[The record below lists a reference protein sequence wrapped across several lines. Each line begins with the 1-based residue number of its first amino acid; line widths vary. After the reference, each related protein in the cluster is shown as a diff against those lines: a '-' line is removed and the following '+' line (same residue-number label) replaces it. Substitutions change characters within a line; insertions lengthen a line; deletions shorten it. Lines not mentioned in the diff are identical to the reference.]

1 MKEKRESVNFPLSP
15 YGARFGTFRFIEV
28 RLLNWFGFP
37 KQACFRDEKRELRR
51 IAVSLPVLK
60 CWLLLVPVDRSLG

>member
-28 RLLNWFGFP
+28 RLLN
-37 KQACFRDEKRELRR
+37 
-51 IAVSLPVLK
+51 
-60 CWLLLVPVDRSLG
+60 